1 MYIKLKLSLI
11 LQFPWLDHMHAIF
24 KGANVT
30 ETDVVL
36 ATSPSYLRKMTTLV
50 KNTPKE

>member
-1 MYIKLKLSLI
+1 MSVEGVNTLP
-11 LQFPWLDHMHAIF
+11 LQFPWLDHIHAIF

-36 ATSPSYLRKMTTLV
+36 ATSPSYLRKMTKLL
-50 KNTPKE
+50 KNTSKE